1 MRVVLFPPRP
11 FLFFFYR
18 KIDRDRENCRP
29 KDPIEEKEGKGKRF
43 LMGTL
48 QYINSF
54 WKTTLFVP
62 EYVFDKLL
70 LAELIDKD
78 TATLYNGVQIAFDK
92 FK

>member
-1 MRVVLFPPRP
+1 
-11 FLFFFYR
+11 
-18 KIDRDRENCRP
+18 
-29 KDPIEEKEGKGKRF
+29 
-43 LMGTL
+43 MGTL

-70 LAELIDKD
+70 LAELIDKEA
-78 TATLYNGVQIAFDK
+78 ATLYNGVQIAFDK

>member
-1 MRVVLFPPRP
+1 MST
-11 FLFFFYR
+11 
-18 KIDRDRENCRP
+18 
-29 KDPIEEKEGKGKRF
+29 EEKEGKRKRF